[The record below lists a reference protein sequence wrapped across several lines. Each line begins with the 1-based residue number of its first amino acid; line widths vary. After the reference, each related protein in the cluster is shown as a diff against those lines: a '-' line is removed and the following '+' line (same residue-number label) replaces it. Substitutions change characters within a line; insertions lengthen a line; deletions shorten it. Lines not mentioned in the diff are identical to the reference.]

1 MNKYFVS
8 IYLIFCCTLTAC
20 NNSSKKGSEDTKLT
34 LSKNEEKSLVAL
46 CQLWG
51 FLKYHHPAVA
61 EGHYD
66 WDMELIKRIPDIR
79 EAEDESIWKGK
90 LDDWLDS
97 LPPIEEKVKKF
108 SELRVKLEP
117 DYGELFNEAYFNPET
132 IEKIKYILKNGEI
145 ISNHYVKVDN
155 SYLAFTNESDYEDM
169 IYPDTSYR
177 LLALFRY
184 WNIVNYF
191 FPYRNLCDQKWSEV
205 LSEMLS
211 VFIDAKNQEEY
222 INACRLLAAKI
233 DDSHAYVGNDLI
245 ASIVGIHKVPFE
257 TRFIEDKLIVT
268 SYTADVENI
277 KKKIKI
283 GDIITKIDEETV
295 EDIVKRML
303 PYTSASNY
311 TIKQREIALRI
322 LRTSKDTVSLTVSR
336 DNDTFE
342 IEVPCYGRS
351 QLELPNYSAP
361 FPKEAEAYSI
371 IDSNI
376 GLVLPPNCTA
386 ENRDKGIK
394 KVLNGT
400 RGVIIDFRCYPNDY
414 ISFPFLKHLN
424 PASNIFSLVTHADA
438 SYPGYFFIAK
448 WYDNVETPKVNPNP
462 YPNKIVAIVNEYT
475 QSAAEDIVLGFQT
488 APNTIVIGSTTAGAD
503 GSIVRFNLPGKVG
516 MVMSGRGVYYPDGSN
531 LQRAGVKIDEIV
543 KPTIKGIREGR
554 DEMFERALAIINES
568 SN

>member
-1 MNKYFVS
+1 MNKYLMVLC
-8 IYLIFCCTLTAC
+8 LILYCSLVC
-20 NNSSKKGSEDTKLT
+20 NKISGKTTENTKLT
-34 LSKNEEKSLVAL
+34 LPMNEKKALVAL
-46 CQLWG
+46 GQLWG
-51 FLKYHHPAVA
+51 FLKYHHPLVA
-61 EGHYD
+61 SGSYD
-66 WDMELIKRIPDIR
+66 WDRELIKRIPEMR
-79 EAEDESIWKGK
+79 QTEDESVWKKK
-90 LDDWLDS
+90 LNDWLDS
-97 LPPIEEKVKKF
+97 LPPIEEKERKF
-108 SELRVKLEP
+108 SELRVKVKP
-117 DYGELFNEAYFNPET
+117 DYGELFNEDYFNSET
-132 IEKIKYILKNGEI
+132 IEKIKYILKNGEP
-145 ISNHYVKVDN
+145 SSTHYVKVDN
-155 SYLAFTNESDYEDM
+155 SYLTFMNESDYEDM
-169 IYPDTSYR
+169 LYPDSSYR

-191 FPYRNLCDQKWSEV
+191 FPYRNLCDQRWSDV
-205 LSEMLS
+205 LSEMLP

-257 TRFIEDKLIVT
+257 TRFIEDKLIIT

-277 KKKIKI
+277 KKKIQI
-283 GDIITKIDEETV
+283 GDIITKIDEEAV

-311 TIKQREIALRI
+311 AVKQREIALRI
-322 LRTSKDTVSLTVSR
+322 LRTSKDTVSLTLSR
-336 DNDTFE
+336 DGNTFE
-342 IEVPCYGRS
+342 IEVPCYGSS
-351 QLELPNYSAP
+351 QLKLPNYSAP

-371 IDSNI
+371 IDNNI
-376 GLVLPPNCTA
+376 GLVLPSNCTT

-394 KVLNGT
+394 KVLAGT
-400 RGVIIDFRCYPNDY
+400 KGVIVDFRCYPDDY

-462 YPNKIVAIVNEYT
+462 YPNKIVVIVNEYT

-488 APNTIVIGSTTAGAD
+488 APNTIVIGTTTAGAD
-503 GSIVRFNLPGKVG
+503 GSIVRFSLPGKVG

-568 SN
+568 TN

>member
-1 MNKYFVS
+1 MNR
-8 IYLIFCCTLTAC
+8 YLILLCLIFSCITAC
-20 NNSSKKGSEDTKLT
+20 NNKGLDGKKSG

-46 CQLWG
+46 AQLWG

-61 EGHYD
+61 EGRYD
-66 WDMELIKRIPDIR
+66 WDMELIKRIPEMR
-79 EAEDESIWKGK
+79 EAKEESVWKKK
-90 LDDWLDS
+90 LNDWLDS

-108 SELRVKLEP
+108 SELRVKVEP
-117 DYGELFNEAYFNPET
+117 DYGELFNTDYFKPET

-145 ISNHYVKVDN
+145 TSSHYVKIDN
-155 SYLAFTNESDYEDM
+155 SYLIFTNESDYED
-169 IYPDTSYR
+169 IVYPDTSYR

-184 WNIVNYF
+184 WNMVNYF
-191 FPYRNLCDQKWSEV
+191 FPYRNLCDQKWTEV
-205 LSEMLS
+205 LSEMFP

-245 ASIVGIHKVPFE
+245 ASIVGIHKAPFE

-277 KKKIKI
+277 KKKIEI

-322 LRTSKDTVSLTVSR
+322 LRTSKDTVSLTISR

-342 IEVPCYGRS
+342 IEVPCYGRL

-361 FPKEAEAYSI
+361 FPKEADAYSI
-371 IDSNI
+371 IDNNI

-424 PASNIFSLVTHADA
+424 PASNIFSLMTHADV
-438 SYPGYFFIAK
+438 SYPGYFFIFK
-448 WYDNVETPKVNPNP
+448 SYDYVKAPEVNPNP
-462 YPNKIVAIVNEYT
+462 YPNKIVVIVNEYT

-531 LQRAGVKIDEIV
+531 LQRAGVKIDEVV
-543 KPTIKGIREGR
+543 KPTIKGIKGGR
-554 DEMFERALAIINES
+554 DEVFERALAIINES